1 MGYMTVT
8 CHFISE
14 EWVFESFVLE
24 TAHIDVE
31 HTAVNLSSELR
42 RITDKWNISNKIHCV
57 TTDNAKNIRNA
68 VTQQKWNNLPC
79 FAHTLNLIVTNA
91 IKGVDELTSV
101 IESVKK
107 IVTFFHTFIL

>member
-1 MGYMTVT
+1 MRQTVHEKLSATEYCSLTTDLWTSRQTMGYMTVT

-14 EWVFESFVLE
+14 EWGFESFVLE

-42 RITDKWNISNKIHCV
+42 RITDKWNISNKIHCI

-68 VTQQKWNNLPC
+68 VTQQKWNSHVLP
-79 FAHTLNLIVTNA
+79 
-91 IKGVDELTSV
+91 
-101 IESVKK
+101 
-107 IVTFFHTFIL
+107 IL